1 LCSSYTNSSGQFKQR
16 ESLAAIKKQD
26 TELSILQIPL
36 DKDWQ
41 IKHNIR
47 VTGQPELPMLQT
59 ATRETTATTS
69 QVAVV
74 RRNKVATRPLI
85 PAVPSTSTT
94 DFVFRLKLSYQLM
107 TTLSLAI

>member
-1 LCSSYTNSSGQFKQR
+1 LCSSYINSSGQFKQR

-47 VTGQPELPMLQT
+47 VTGQSAAPTTNASDCDKGDNSNHQSGCRRAPEQG
-59 ATRETTATTS
+59 
-69 QVAVV
+69 
-74 RRNKVATRPLI
+74 RNASAYSGCSEHK
-85 PAVPSTSTT
+85 
-94 DFVFRLKLSYQLM
+94 YH
-107 TTLSLAI
+107 